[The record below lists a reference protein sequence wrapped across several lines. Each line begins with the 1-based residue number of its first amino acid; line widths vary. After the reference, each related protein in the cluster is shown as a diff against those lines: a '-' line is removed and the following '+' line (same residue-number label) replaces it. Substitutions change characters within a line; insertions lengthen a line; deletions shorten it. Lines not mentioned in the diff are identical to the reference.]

1 MLRLDR
7 GMLQFDFTLWTR
19 ARLSIAICLGL
30 MTATAHMGLAL
41 QGVVA
46 TGIGLAR
53 LPTLCP
59 NRWLREALL
68 LAPQDSRRRGLGH
81 DRWCAVSAI

>member
-1 MLRLDR
+1 
-7 GMLQFDFTLWTR
+7 MLQFDFALWSR
-19 ARLSIAICLGL
+19 GRLSIAICLGF
-30 MTATAHMGLAL
+30 MTATAHMSLAL

-59 NRWLREALL
+59 DRWLREALL
-68 LAPQDSRRRGLGH
+68 LAPQDSR
-81 DRWCAVSAI
+81 